1 MSVPKLSKNR
11 LFFMIYRINNE
22 LSLMSKVFKLGITKD
37 NNKQIEEVSSIEVLA
52 NKGVVGD
59 RHFDEYNDPYNQLT
73 LIEAENIDYYNTKY
87 GLDIPYKDFRRNV
100 VTKGI
105 QLNDLIGKKIKIG
118 NVEVEGVDLCRPCR
132 HLTEVLNQDN
142 ILKEFLRRGGLR
154 CQILT
159 SSQININDDIKVL
172 D

>member
-1 MSVPKLSKNR
+1 
-11 LFFMIYRINNE
+11 
-22 LSLMSKVFKLGITKD
+22 MSKVFKLGITKD
-37 NNKQIEEVSSIEVLA
+37 SNKEIEEVSSIEVLA

-73 LIEAENIDYYNTKY
+73 LIESENIDYYNTKF

-118 NVEVEGVDLCRPCR
+118 NVEVEGIDLCRPCR
-132 HLTEVLNQDN
+132 HLTEVLNQSN

-154 CQILT
+154 CQILN
-159 SSQININDDIKVL
+159 SSTINVDDEIKVIS
-172 D
+172 

>member
-1 MSVPKLSKNR
+1 
-11 LFFMIYRINNE
+11 
-22 LSLMSKVFKLGITKD
+22 MSKVFKLGITKD
-37 NNKQIEEVSSIEVLA
+37 SNKEIEEVSSIEVLA

-73 LIEAENIDYYNTKY
+73 LIESENIDYYNTKY

-118 NVEVEGVDLCRPCR
+118 NVEVEGIDLCRPCR
-132 HLTEVLNQDN
+132 HLTEVLNQSN

-154 CQILT
+154 CQILN
-159 SSQININDDIKVL
+159 SSTINVDDEIKVIS
-172 D
+172 